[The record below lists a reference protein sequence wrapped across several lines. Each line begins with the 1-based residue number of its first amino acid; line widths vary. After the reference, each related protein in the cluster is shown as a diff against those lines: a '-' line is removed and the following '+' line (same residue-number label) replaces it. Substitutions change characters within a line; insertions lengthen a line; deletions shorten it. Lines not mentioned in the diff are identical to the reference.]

1 MSEPDDAAEGF
12 LRRWSRRKR
21 AAAMRT
27 AESRDNDAA
36 AKPETGTHCSEPVP
50 PKTEPSLDPTVL
62 PPIDSITANSDIRPF
77 MAPGVPLEL
86 SRAALRRAWLSDP
99 DIRDFVGLAENQ
111 CDFTK
116 PDSVPGF
123 GALDL
128 TPTMR
133 RLIAQLVGGASDE
146 ATAPPASGA
155 QDVNAAMENS
165 PAAPATA
172 ESGATTGKSADQ
184 GGNDTSPLAS
194 SAEPEAPAYAAP
206 QRDARALAAD
216 PVVSLRRHGRAI
228 PK

>member
-62 PPIDSITANSDIRPF
+62 PPIDSITANSDIRH
-77 MAPGVPLEL
+77 
-86 SRAALRRAWLSDP
+86 
-99 DIRDFVGLAENQ
+99 FVGLAENQ